1 MAASTCILVIR
12 FPLPLP
18 SLATKTDLSAMDLG
32 PSPRVLTYSSRSF
45 DSFRRKRAE
54 VEPKP
59 SNKREAGISMR
70 EGARIFSSS
79 LSREKGRTQNELH
92 SRVSTVNSIFFLFF
106 FFYPS
111 IFDHRG
117 RNSRRISKYAGR
129 IKKIIFIGGG
139 LLLLVILS

>member
-1 MAASTCILVIR
+1 MHPRDSVPSPSALSRDKNGLVR
-12 FPLPLP
+12 DG
-18 SLATKTDLSAMDLG
+18 SR

-92 SRVSTVNSIFFLFF
+92 SRVSTVSFFFFF

-129 IKKIIFIGGG
+129 MKKIIFIGGG
-139 LLLLVILS
+139 LLLVVILS